1 MDYKDS
7 DLERI
12 YEERKTSIEGELAKS
27 LIAERAYGRNGWRRA
42 AENASLADQYR
53 NERNA
58 LAERLHQIK
67 SGVCRECGGSGEI
80 GLADGEVPCP
90 VCGGSGD
97 PTKTGPFPTVKVKP
111 TEPGKSD

>member
-58 LAERLHQIK
+58 LAERLHQISLASVGSAVDRAR
-67 SGVCRECGGSGEI
+67 SGSLTVRSP
-80 GLADGEVPCP
+80 APSVVAP
-90 VCGGSGD
+90 VT
-97 PTKTGPFPTVKVKP
+97 PRRPARFQP
-111 TEPGKSD
+111 